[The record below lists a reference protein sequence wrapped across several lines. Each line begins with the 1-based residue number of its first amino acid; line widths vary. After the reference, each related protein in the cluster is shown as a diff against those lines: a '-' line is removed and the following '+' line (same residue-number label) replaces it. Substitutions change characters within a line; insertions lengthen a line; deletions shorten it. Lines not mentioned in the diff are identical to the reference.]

1 MNISRLFVAL
11 IASVLVSVPTSAQP
25 PSRGGDDDGGRG
37 GFRGRGGPPGGG
49 FGGRGKDSGGRGRRG
64 GPPGGGRGGDRGG
77 GPSGFLSRLDRNGNG
92 IIDPDEQQGP
102 AEFLISRLQ
111 REDPSIR
118 PGQPIPLSKLAEG
131 FERMRG
137 GGDRGDRGRGN
148 DPRQAGLDALE
159 VELLVPGFG
168 SDIVPEPVPGFGPAA
183 EMLAVP
189 VSEEDERQAAATIRR
204 YDRNRNGMLDENEMG
219 RLSGNPLDFDRNRDG
234 RLSAGELSV
243 RYARR
248 REAEAEARAMGRSDD
263 RRGRQEEPPPREI
276 PDPYNGRNS
285 FRVVSD
291 QDLPEGTP
299 RWFEEKDRNRDGQVA
314 MAEYT
319 GKWNESLVDEFFRW
333 DANGDGVITAEE
345 ALRGVEAG
353 NQVTAGNDSGPS
365 NPDRPPMARSSDQD
379 RGPDRPSRDGET
391 SRSSEPA
398 GAAPA
403 EDAATVEPDER
414 TLKFAERIINQNDQN
429 GDGVLTA
436 SEWKSMLMNPA
447 PADADGDGRVTAK
460 EYATY
465 MATQRA
471 RAN

>member
-1 MNISRLFVAL
+1 
-11 IASVLVSVPTSAQP
+11 
-25 PSRGGDDDGGRG
+25 
-37 GFRGRGGPPGGG
+37 
-49 FGGRGKDSGGRGRRG
+49 
-64 GPPGGGRGGDRGG
+64 
-77 GPSGFLSRLDRNGNG
+77 
-92 IIDPDEQQGP
+92 
-102 AEFLISRLQ
+102 
-111 REDPSIR
+111 
-118 PGQPIPLSKLAEG
+118 
-131 FERMRG
+131 MRG

-299 RWFEEKDRNRDGQVA
+299 RWFEEKDRNRDGQVV
-314 MAEYT
+314 MAEYA